1 MTTAVIISLCVL
13 LLFAYLF
20 DVTAAKTR
28 IPTVVLLLSL
38 GFILHL
44 VADAFQIHFPD
55 LSIVLPA
62 VGTVGLILIVLEGAL
77 ELELSMH
84 KMPII
89 KKASLMAVVPLI
101 LLSFVAIS
109 YVLFTFYLVRSN
121 AVKLRDDLLNQ
132 CQIALSHDPKPD
144 QIEPINQL
152 INSINTTK
160 KGVYASFTQRPAIQ
174 AFLLPLSGLG
184 GNELINYLMNFF

>member
-1 MTTAVIISLCVL
+1 MIFLPFAMIFFLVISRNE
-13 LLFAYLF
+13 LFENL
-20 DVTAAKTR
+20 D
-28 IPTVVLLLSL
+28 
-38 GFILHL
+38 
-44 VADAFQIHFPD
+44 FPF
-55 LSIVLPA
+55 S
-62 VGTVGLILIVLEGAL
+62 
-77 ELELSMH
+77 
-84 KMPII
+84 
-89 KKASLMAVVPLI
+89 LI
-101 LLSFVAIS
+101 LLSFLAIS

-144 QIEPINQL
+144 QIESINQL